1 MCWRDREAL
10 NERLRFVQL
19 YKSHSFAMSELC
31 RRFGISRPTGYG
43 WLSRYAQQGAEGL
56 LERSRRP
63 HRSPNRTPSEIESRI
78 VELRKQYPQ
87 WGPVTVV
94 GYLRQHDPDRAWPA
108 PSTTSAI
115 LKRHGLVQARRK
127 RRQVLHPGRPYL
139 PMEAPNDT
147 WAVDFKGEFKTR
159 DGRYCYP
166 LTITDGHSRF
176 LLACRARL
184 ATAYELARPVFEETF
199 RCYGLPR
206 QILSDSG
213 SPFGS
218 SGLAGLSRLSVWWL
232 KLGIQPVRIQPSH
245 PEQNGRH
252 ERMHRT
258 LAATTR
264 PPAANLSAQQRRFSR
279 FMAEYNQLRPHRA
292 LDLRTP
298 AQLYTPSSRPYS
310 SRTPQVNYPAH
321 FEVRKADIDGR
332 ISWHDRPLRICKVLR
347 GELIGLEPIEER
359 RYHVFF
365 GPLLLG
371 VFDQDSWQIHG

>member
-1 MCWRDREAL
+1 MCWRGKDAL
-10 NERLRFVQL
+10 NERLRFVRL
-19 YKSHSFAMSELC
+19 YKSRSFAMSELC
-31 RRFGISRPTGYG
+31 MRFGISRPTGYC
-43 WLSRYAQQGAEGL
+43 WVSRYAQGGPEGL

-63 HRSPNRTPSEIESRI
+63 HHCPHRTSSQIESSVVR
-78 VELRKQYPQ
+78 LRAQYPE

-94 GYLRQHDPDRAWPA
+94 GYLRQHDPHTAWPA
-108 PSTTSAI
+108 PSTAGEI
-115 LKRHGLVQARRK
+115 LKRHGLVQPRRK
-127 RRQVLHPGRPYL
+127 RRKVMHPGRPYL

-184 ATAYELARPVFEETF
+184 GTSYELARPVFEETF
-199 RCYGLPR
+199 RTYGLPR

-218 SGLAGLSRLSVWWL
+218 SGLAGLSRLAVWWI

-258 LAATTR
+258 LAPTTR

-279 FMAEYNQLRPHRA
+279 FTSEYNRLRPHRA
-292 LDLRTP
+292 LNLRTP
-298 AQLYTPSSRPYS
+298 SQLYTPSPRLYPR
-310 SRTPQVNYPAH
+310 RTPQVDYPAH
-321 FEVRKADIDGR
+321 FEVRKADTDGR
-332 ISWHDRPLRICKVLR
+332 ITWHDRPLHISRVLR
-347 GELIGLEPIEER
+347 RELIGLEPIEQR
-359 RYHVFF
+359 RYNLFF

-371 VFDQDSWQIHG
+371 VFHQDAWQIHG

>member
-1 MCWRDREAL
+1 MCWRSKDAL
-10 NERLRFVQL
+10 NERLRFVGL
-19 YKSHSFAMSELC
+19 YKSQSFAMNQLC
-31 RRFGISRPTGYG
+31 SRFGISRPTGYS
-43 WLSRYAQQGAEGL
+43 WLSRYAQDGAQGL
-56 LERSRRP
+56 QERSRRP
-63 HRSPNRTPSEIESRI
+63 HRCPHRTPSQIEASI
-78 VELRKQYPQ
+78 VRLKQRYPE

-94 GYLRQHDPDRAWPA
+94 GYLEQQDPHTPWPA
-108 PSTTSAI
+108 PSTAGQI
-115 LKRHGLVQARRK
+115 LKRHGLVRPRRSRRK
-127 RRQVLHPGRPYL
+127 FVHPGRPYL

-184 ATAYELARPVFEETF
+184 RTSYELARPVFEETF
-199 RCYGLPR
+199 RTYGLPR

-218 SGLAGLSRLSVWWL
+218 SGLAGLSRLAVWWI

-264 PPAANLSAQQRRFSR
+264 PPAANLAAQQRRFSR
-279 FMAEYNQLRPHRA
+279 FTAEFNRIRPHRA

-298 AQLYTPSSRPYS
+298 SQLYAPSPRLYPR
-310 SRTPQVNYPAH
+310 RTPLIEYPAH
-321 FEVRKADIDGR
+321 FEVRKADTDGR
-332 ISWHDRPLRICKVLR
+332 ITWHDRPLYVSRALR
-347 GELIGLEPIEER
+347 RESVGLEPIAEQ
-359 RYHVFF
+359 RYNLFF

-371 VFDQDSWQIHG
+371 VFHQQTWQIHG